1 MKLPPDVE
9 FHEDIRLLVYR
20 PRGLVNKAA
29 VNKII
34 SVVGELETTL
44 QEPFNRFSDTVA
56 ADAVD
61 LNFEHIIRVSLYRR
75 LFYVNRPPIKSAI
88 LATDGT
94 LIHYG
99 KVHALLTQGSP
110 INVRVFQDRKEAAK
124 WLGVPIEL
132 LVAKASGGS
141 GGQPQKPN
149 MKTKHPR
156 HRLFLLEAISQN
168 CNAVAT
174 ALCRRAPVGNS
185 IEAPRH
191 SEATATFIRPS
202 CLCCGRWL
210 GASHFGHADR
220 SVRRCDSTRTR
231 GRSGYR

>member
-1 MKLPPDVE
+1 MKLPSDVE

-20 PRGLVNKAA
+20 PRGLLNEAA

-34 SVVGELETTL
+34 TVIGELEATL
-44 QEPFNRFSDTVA
+44 KEPFNRFSDTVA

-75 LFYVNRPPIKSAI
+75 LFYGNRPPIKSAI
-88 LATDGT
+88 LATDAT

-141 GGQPQKPN
+141 DKAN
-149 MKTKHPR
+149 
-156 HRLFLLEAISQN
+156 
-168 CNAVAT
+168 
-174 ALCRRAPVGNS
+174 RRNQ
-185 IEAPRH
+185 
-191 SEATATFIRPS
+191 T
-202 CLCCGRWL
+202 
-210 GASHFGHADR
+210 
-220 SVRRCDSTRTR
+220 
-231 GRSGYR
+231 